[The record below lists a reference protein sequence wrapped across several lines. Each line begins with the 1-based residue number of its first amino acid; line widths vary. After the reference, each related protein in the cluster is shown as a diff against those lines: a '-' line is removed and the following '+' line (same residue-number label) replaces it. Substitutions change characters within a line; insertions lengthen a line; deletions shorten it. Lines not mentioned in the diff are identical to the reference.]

1 MKNFSIIVAFDDKN
15 WIWKNNDLAWRI
27 SADLKNFKKITTNS
41 ENWKKNAV
49 VMWRKTWESIPE
61 KFKPLPDRKNFILSS
76 KKNFLSEKKFSDEVK
91 IFSDFENF
99 LKEVSF
105 DEEIDK
111 IFVIWWWQIYK
122 SVISNKN
129 CEKIFLTKV
138 FWDFWCEKFFQEIPE
153 NFEKKNESEI
163 FEENWIKFQFLEFV
177 K

>member
-1 MKNFSIIVAFDDKN
+1 MKNFSIIVAIDDKN

-91 IFSDFENF
+91 FF
-99 LKEVSF
+99 L
-105 DEEIDK
+105 ILK
-111 IFVIWWWQIYK
+111 IF
-122 SVISNKN
+122 
-129 CEKIFLTKV
+129 
-138 FWDFWCEKFFQEIPE
+138 
-153 NFEKKNESEI
+153 
-163 FEENWIKFQFLEFV
+163 
-177 K
+177 